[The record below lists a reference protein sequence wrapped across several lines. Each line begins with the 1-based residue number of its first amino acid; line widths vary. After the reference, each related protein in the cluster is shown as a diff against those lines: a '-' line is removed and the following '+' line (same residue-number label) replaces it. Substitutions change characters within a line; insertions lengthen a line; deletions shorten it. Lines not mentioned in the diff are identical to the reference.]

1 MNDLVFNNMNTIIA
15 LSSMLLSSVM
25 FRILLQVFGQNWITT
40 VAHTSTIVVLPILT
54 FIITKVISGNIA
66 LSLGMVGA
74 LSIVRFRTPIR
85 SPLELSAYFGAIT
98 MGIAASVSMKWFGL
112 LVGSLVVVCLVLLA
126 INIFT
131 KTLLGKPFFN
141 SSFSEGNTL
150 SMLNIVASKKINE
163 IDNSIFLSQKCV
175 SSESYTYTLT
185 SHDFAVLKSIADKIE
200 NIKSIRSVE
209 LVK

>member
-25 FRILLQVFGQNWITT
+25 FRILLQVLGQNWITT

-126 INIFT
+126 INIFA